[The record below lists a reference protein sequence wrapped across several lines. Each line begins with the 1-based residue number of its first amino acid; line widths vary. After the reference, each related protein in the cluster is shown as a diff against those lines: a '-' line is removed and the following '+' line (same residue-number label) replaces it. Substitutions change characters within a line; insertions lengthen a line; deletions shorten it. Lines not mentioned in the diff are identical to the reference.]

1 MPVDGT
7 AAALGLSK
15 AACCASEACGFAA
28 LVCETAWE
36 EALAL
41 PVSCGKEDRT
51 ESREEVLL

>member
-15 AACCASEACGFAA
+15 AASCAWEACGLAA
-28 LVCETAWE
+28 LVCESVW
-36 EALAL
+36 EALAP

-51 ESREEVLL
+51 ESREEALL

>member
-1 MPVDGT
+1 MPVGGT

-15 AACCASEACGFAA
+15 AACGAWDPLAA
-28 LVCETAWE
+28 LVCETVW

-51 ESREEVLL
+51 ESREEVFL